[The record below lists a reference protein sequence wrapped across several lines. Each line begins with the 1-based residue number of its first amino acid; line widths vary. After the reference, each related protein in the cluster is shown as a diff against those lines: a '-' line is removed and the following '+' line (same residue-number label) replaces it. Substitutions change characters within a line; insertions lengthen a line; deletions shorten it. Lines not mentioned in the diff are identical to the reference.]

1 MKGKSLIGVILAAI
15 CVTVTYLLPGS
26 EELSHE
32 GITALGVLGMASILW
47 ISNTLP
53 FGVTG
58 LLALVMLV
66 LLGVS
71 DMASVFVG
79 FSNSSVIFVITVFC
93 LTAAVMNTK
102 LTLRLINKLLRW
114 AGSSAEKLVLA
125 YMAAAAL
132 LSSVMSNVPVTV
144 LFLGLAQPV
153 LKAVGA
159 KPGSSRLGKCL
170 MIGIPFA
177 AVNGGMATPAGSSFN
192 VLAMGVFES
201 IAGKPLTFLQWMAVG
216 LPTAIV
222 ATLVCWICLVK
233 IFKPEAINEECSASI
248 REEAENAGKISAYEK
263 KVLFMLVAMPVLWIL
278 GTWFPALDVTVV
290 SIIGFVVMF
299 MPGINILTWKQFEES
314 VPWNIILMFG
324 AILSLGTIVAK
335 TGGAAYLS
343 KLFLASGVMNLNIIL
358 VFFIVGVFA
367 YLLQTFF
374 PVAPA
379 IISLF
384 VPAVAA
390 VCVPMG
396 ISAAVPTLIITI
408 PEQYGGTEVDILT
421 QCMVVEQAC
430 ALGFPNLCWMNFACE
445 VDDMLAFGSPE
456 QQAETMKNAMT
467 GTKPFSLGFTEP
479 NAGSDNSAMSTRAEH
494 RDGKVYING
503 QKTFITYAD
512 RVPYM
517 LLMARNYENEI
528 PQKDMSMY
536 WLPMNTPGVKVT
548 PLDKIGQHM
557 INSCEVYL
565 ENVVL
570 DESALVGKKGRGFF
584 QLMKN
589 FEVERLMS
597 TAMNV
602 GMAQAA
608 YEEAARYATER
619 VQFGKTIGSFQLTQE
634 KIINMAIKIENM
646 RNMVY
651 HYAWM
656 KQNGMSI
663 ATESAMAK
671 YYTSRAAFEV
681 VDDAMQI
688 MGGIGYTNDVRIAR
702 LWRDCRLSRIMA
714 GTDEIMVHIA
724 GRALLKEFANK

>member
-324 AILSLGTIVAK
+324 AILSLGTFANLD
-335 TGGAAYLS
+335 AYCTAEV
-343 KLFLASGVMNLNIIL
+343 LARALGSTEYDLVLCGEGSSDMYSQQVGMIL
-358 VFFIVGVFA
+358 GQMLGLPVFNAVSSI
-367 YLLQTFF
+367 
-374 PVAPA
+374 APA
-379 IISLF
+379 ENGLLIGRSLDDCEELIEITL
-384 VPAVAA
+384 PAVLSAA
-390 VCVPMG
+390 AG
-396 ISAAVPTLIITI
+396 IATPRIPSMKDILAGGKKPQIQLDGAGIKVSAAVRCVRSTLA
-408 PEQYGGTEVDILT
+408 PESTERKQIVKEGD
-421 QCMVVEQAC
+421 
-430 ALGFPNLCWMNFACE
+430 
-445 VDDMLAFGSPE
+445 SPE
-456 QQAETMKNAMT
+456 NIEE
-467 GTKPFSLGFTEP
+467 L
-479 NAGSDNSAMSTRAEH
+479 
-494 RDGKVYING
+494 
-503 QKTFITYAD
+503 
-512 RVPYM
+512 
-517 LLMARNYENEI
+517 
-528 PQKDMSMY
+528 
-536 WLPMNTPGVKVT
+536 
-548 PLDKIGQHM
+548 
-557 INSCEVYL
+557 
-565 ENVVL
+565 
-570 DESALVGKKGRGFF
+570 
-584 QLMKN
+584 
-589 FEVERLMS
+589 
-597 TAMNV
+597 
-602 GMAQAA
+602 AA
-608 YEEAARYATER
+608 
-619 VQFGKTIGSFQLTQE
+619 
-634 KIINMAIKIENM
+634 IIRRE
-646 RNMVY
+646 
-651 HYAWM
+651 
-656 KQNGMSI
+656 
-663 ATESAMAK
+663 
-671 YYTSRAAFEV
+671 
-681 VDDAMQI
+681 
-688 MGGIGYTNDVRIAR
+688 
-702 LWRDCRLSRIMA
+702 L
-714 GTDEIMVHIA
+714 
-724 GRALLKEFANK
+724 

>member
-314 VPWNIILMFG
+314 VPWNIILM
-324 AILSLGTIVAK
+324 
-335 TGGAAYLS
+335 
-343 KLFLASGVMNLNIIL
+343 
-358 VFFIVGVFA
+358 
-367 YLLQTFF
+367 
-374 PVAPA
+374 
-379 IISLF
+379 
-384 VPAVAA
+384 
-390 VCVPMG
+390 
-396 ISAAVPTLIITI
+396 
-408 PEQYGGTEVDILT
+408 
-421 QCMVVEQAC
+421 
-430 ALGFPNLCWMNFACE
+430 
-445 VDDMLAFGSPE
+445 
-456 QQAETMKNAMT
+456 
-467 GTKPFSLGFTEP
+467 
-479 NAGSDNSAMSTRAEH
+479 
-494 RDGKVYING
+494 
-503 QKTFITYAD
+503 
-512 RVPYM
+512 
-517 LLMARNYENEI
+517 
-528 PQKDMSMY
+528 
-536 WLPMNTPGVKVT
+536 
-548 PLDKIGQHM
+548 

>member
-299 MPGINILTWKQFEES
+299 MQREDLLENERYSDMSKRIENRYEL
-314 VPWNIILMFG
+314 VDIIQ
-324 AILSLGTIVAK
+324 AW
-335 TGGAAYLS
+335 LS
-343 KLFLASGVMNLNIIL
+343 KYENASEAIEILRSHDVPCAEVKADWEMHECPQLASRHYFEDIP
-358 VFFIVGVFA
+358 FPKSIVEETGRKQYKIKGLPFKTSSDA
-367 YLLQTFF
+367 ENPDYLPLPEVGEHNYDVYGT
-374 PVAPA
+374 VA
-379 IISLF
+379 
-384 VPAVAA
+384 
-390 VCVPMG
+390 
-396 ISAAVPTLIITI
+396 
-408 PEQYGGTEVDILT
+408 
-421 QCMVVEQAC
+421 
-430 ALGFPNLCWMNFACE
+430 
-445 VDDMLAFGSPE
+445 
-456 QQAETMKNAMT
+456 
-467 GTKPFSLGFTEP
+467 TKE
-479 NAGSDNSAMSTRAEH
+479 
-494 RDGKVYING
+494 
-503 QKTFITYAD
+503 
-512 RVPYM
+512 
-517 LLMARNYENEI
+517 EI
-528 PQKDMSMY
+528 D
-536 WLPMNTPGVKVT
+536 
-548 PLDKIGQHM
+548 
-557 INSCEVYL
+557 
-565 ENVVL
+565 
-570 DESALVGKKGRGFF
+570 
-584 QLMKN
+584 
-589 FEVERLMS
+589 
-597 TAMNV
+597 
-602 GMAQAA
+602 
-608 YEEAARYATER
+608 
-619 VQFGKTIGSFQLTQE
+619 
-634 KIINMAIKIENM
+634 
-646 RNMVY
+646 
-651 HYAWM
+651 
-656 KQNGMSI
+656 
-663 ATESAMAK
+663 
-671 YYTSRAAFEV
+671 
-681 VDDAMQI
+681 
-688 MGGIGYTNDVRIAR
+688 
-702 LWRDCRLSRIMA
+702 
-714 GTDEIMVHIA
+714 
-724 GRALLKEFANK
+724 ALLDRWHNKFHKY

>member
-233 IFKPEAINEECSASI
+233 ISGERKIIVIDDVDEDNAAYSGCLAYPNEEISSADRSGEGCLMQIYTSGTTSIPKGVMLSDNAICSHALGHLTDICQTGNSVYMCVLPLFHASSSGAIATLIAGATVVVLERFRPKVYLKMIEKYKATALSLTPSMFSALLDEIDEGSYDLTSVKSVIYGAEPILAKYI
-248 REEAENAGKISAYEK
+248 RKANEKLGCDFYQLFGMSEMGPVITLLRAEDHRAKDDALLEKRLKSVGKVALGAKIKIVAPDGSKCPVGRQGEIYAQGLGQMMCYYNAPDKTASVFSDGWYHTGDVGYLDEDNYLYLVGRMSDMIISGGENVYPKSVEECILALDGVENVAVVGLKDDHLGEAVTAVIVKAPGTELDEATVRNWCKGKIAG
-263 KVLFMLVAMPVLWIL
+263 FMKPR
-278 GTWFPALDVTVV
+278 
-290 SIIGFVVMF
+290 
-299 MPGINILTWKQFEES
+299 K
-314 VPWNIILMFG
+314 
-324 AILSLGTIVAK
+324 
-335 TGGAAYLS
+335 
-343 KLFLASGVMNLNIIL
+343 
-358 VFFIVGVFA
+358 VFFVNE
-367 YLLQTFF
+367 L
-374 PVAPA
+374 PVNSTGK
-379 IISLF
+379 IDKRKL
-384 VPAVAA
+384 
-390 VCVPMG
+390 
-396 ISAAVPTLIITI
+396 
-408 PEQYGGTEVDILT
+408 TE
-421 QCMVVEQAC
+421 M
-430 ALGFPNLCWMNFACE
+430 FN
-445 VDDMLAFGSPE
+445 
-456 QQAETMKNAMT
+456 
-467 GTKPFSLGFTEP
+467 
-479 NAGSDNSAMSTRAEH
+479 
-494 RDGKVYING
+494 
-503 QKTFITYAD
+503 
-512 RVPYM
+512 
-517 LLMARNYENEI
+517 
-528 PQKDMSMY
+528 
-536 WLPMNTPGVKVT
+536 
-548 PLDKIGQHM
+548 
-557 INSCEVYL
+557 
-565 ENVVL
+565 
-570 DESALVGKKGRGFF
+570 
-584 QLMKN
+584 
-589 FEVERLMS
+589 
-597 TAMNV
+597 
-602 GMAQAA
+602 
-608 YEEAARYATER
+608 
-619 VQFGKTIGSFQLTQE
+619 
-634 KIINMAIKIENM
+634 
-646 RNMVY
+646 
-651 HYAWM
+651 
-656 KQNGMSI
+656 
-663 ATESAMAK
+663 
-671 YYTSRAAFEV
+671 
-681 VDDAMQI
+681 
-688 MGGIGYTNDVRIAR
+688 
-702 LWRDCRLSRIMA
+702 
-714 GTDEIMVHIA
+714 
-724 GRALLKEFANK
+724 

>member
-233 IFKPEAINEECSASI
+233 IGRGLTKQEDLEMVYAFAAKLGAEVGCSRPIAQGENWMAIS
-248 REEAENAGKISAYEK
+248 RY
-263 KVLFMLVAMPVLWIL
+263 
-278 GTWFPALDVTVV
+278 
-290 SIIGFVVMF
+290 IGV
-299 MPGINILTWKQFEES
+299 
-314 VPWNIILMFG
+314 
-324 AILSLGTIVAK
+324 
-335 TGGAAYLS
+335 
-343 KLFLASGVMNLNIIL
+343 SGVMLKPDIYVALGISGQVQHTVGVRDAKIIIA
-358 VFFIVGVFA
+358 VNKDKNAPIFKQCDYGIVGDIYKV
-367 YLLQTFF
+367 
-374 PVAPA
+374 
-379 IISLF
+379 
-384 VPAVAA
+384 VPA
-390 VCVPMG
+390 
-396 ISAAVPTLIITI
+396 L
-408 PEQYGGTEVDILT
+408 TE
-421 QCMVVEQAC
+421 
-430 ALGFPNLCWMNFACE
+430 
-445 VDDMLAFGSPE
+445 
-456 QQAETMKNAMT
+456 
-467 GTKPFSLGFTEP
+467 
-479 NAGSDNSAMSTRAEH
+479 
-494 RDGKVYING
+494 
-503 QKTFITYAD
+503 
-512 RVPYM
+512 
-517 LLMARNYENEI
+517 LL
-528 PQKDMSMY
+528 
-536 WLPMNTPGVKVT
+536 
-548 PLDKIGQHM
+548 
-557 INSCEVYL
+557 
-565 ENVVL
+565 
-570 DESALVGKKGRGFF
+570 
-584 QLMKN
+584 
-589 FEVERLMS
+589 
-597 TAMNV
+597 
-602 GMAQAA
+602 
-608 YEEAARYATER
+608 
-619 VQFGKTIGSFQLTQE
+619 
-634 KIINMAIKIENM
+634 
-646 RNMVY
+646 
-651 HYAWM
+651 
-656 KQNGMSI
+656 
-663 ATESAMAK
+663 
-671 YYTSRAAFEV
+671 
-681 VDDAMQI
+681 
-688 MGGIGYTNDVRIAR
+688 
-702 LWRDCRLSRIMA
+702 
-714 GTDEIMVHIA
+714 
-724 GRALLKEFANK
+724 